1 MEEIQP
7 IQNNTD
13 TFDININV
21 DETITLT
28 TTSTVDKGDYLQ
40 KLQDNLDANNESIKN
55 LQILIDG
62 LVQANAD
69 IQSQIDTVNTSSM
82 NIGKA
87 SIG

>member
-28 TTSTVDKGDYLQ
+28 TTSTVDKSDYLQ

-62 LVQANAD
+62 LIQANAD
-69 IQSQIDTVNTSSM
+69 IQSKIDTVNTSSM
-82 NIGKA
+82 NMGKA